1 MGEYIVRQ
9 TCGSRHAR
17 SPERRNGHRDRA
29 RDIGKVK
36 VLSACFADALGW
48 SAKRFHHPQV
58 RGAETPSGQP
68 GGQRTC
74 GGTVAQQADC
84 FLAQCEMRQQGF
96 KGGGMKTEAA
106 ENGLPVL
113 LVRPEDAARVLGVG
127 RTKVY
132 ELIRSGALRS
142 VRVGGLRRIP
152 VTALNEFVTR
162 LEEEA
167 A

>member
-1 MGEYIVRQ
+1 MR
-9 TCGSRHAR
+9 TPGS
-17 SPERRNGHRDRA
+17 
-29 RDIGKVK
+29 
-36 VLSACFADALGW
+36 
-48 SAKRFHHPQV
+48 
-58 RGAETPSGQP
+58 
-68 GGQRTC
+68 
-74 GGTVAQQADC
+74 
-84 FLAQCEMRQQGF
+84 
-96 KGGGMKTEAA
+96 

-113 LVRPEDAARVLGVG
+113 LVRPQDAARVLGVG

-132 ELIRSGALRS
+132 ELMRSGALRS

>member
-1 MGEYIVRQ
+1 
-9 TCGSRHAR
+9 
-17 SPERRNGHRDRA
+17 
-29 RDIGKVK
+29 
-36 VLSACFADALGW
+36 
-48 SAKRFHHPQV
+48 
-58 RGAETPSGQP
+58 
-68 GGQRTC
+68 
-74 GGTVAQQADC
+74 
-84 FLAQCEMRQQGF
+84 
-96 KGGGMKTEAA
+96 MKTEDAK
-106 ENGLPVL
+106 NGLPVL

-132 ELIRSGALRS
+132 ELIRSGALHS

>member
-1 MGEYIVRQ
+1 
-9 TCGSRHAR
+9 
-17 SPERRNGHRDRA
+17 
-29 RDIGKVK
+29 
-36 VLSACFADALGW
+36 
-48 SAKRFHHPQV
+48 
-58 RGAETPSGQP
+58 
-68 GGQRTC
+68 
-74 GGTVAQQADC
+74 
-84 FLAQCEMRQQGF
+84 
-96 KGGGMKTEAA
+96 MKTEAA

-152 VTALNEFVTR
+152 ATALNEFVTR

>member
-1 MGEYIVRQ
+1 MRTQ
-9 TCGSRHAR
+9 GS
-17 SPERRNGHRDRA
+17 
-29 RDIGKVK
+29 
-36 VLSACFADALGW
+36 
-48 SAKRFHHPQV
+48 
-58 RGAETPSGQP
+58 
-68 GGQRTC
+68 
-74 GGTVAQQADC
+74 
-84 FLAQCEMRQQGF
+84 
-96 KGGGMKTEAA
+96 
-106 ENGLPVL
+106 ENRLPVL

-132 ELIRSGALRS
+132 ELMRSGALRS

>member
-1 MGEYIVRQ
+1 MK
-9 TCGSRHAR
+9 A
-17 SPERRNGHRDRA
+17 
-29 RDIGKVK
+29 
-36 VLSACFADALGW
+36 
-48 SAKRFHHPQV
+48 
-58 RGAETPSGQP
+58 GA
-68 GGQRTC
+68 
-74 GGTVAQQADC
+74 
-84 FLAQCEMRQQGF
+84 
-96 KGGGMKTEAA
+96 TEN
-106 ENGLPVL
+106 ELPVL

-152 VTALNEFVTR
+152 VAALNEYVTR